1 MKKNKL
7 KSQAGITLTT
17 LMITIVVLSILVAI
31 VVRHVD
37 TGTDLRNYN
46 YMKADIDL
54 LYSKIM
60 TYYNEN
66 NSIPTTGDAFNAKT
80 TLGGQASSRDNDNYY
95 QIDLSQL
102 YNITLNFGGGT
113 LQNGD
118 IYIVNE
124 QSHEVY
130 YFKGV
135 VVDNEKYYQPVK
147 PTGSS
152 GNTTGGNTTG
162 DNTTGGNTTDGNT
175 TGGNTT
181 GGETTCTH
189 TSTTATDNG
198 DGTHTIT
205 CTNCGVKLI
214 TNENHKYVNG
224 KCTVCQS
231 ALVIG
236 AKIDYR
242 EYIDTDGNAFS
253 TMPSYTSTK
262 ATRGSTKDEDSDATY
277 SVSEYGKTIEWIVLG
292 QEGNQIKITT
302 KNIVEPTSGGYSNSV
317 YKYLMLN
324 GMNGYTNSVDEL
336 NKIGAVYGHGKYAD
350 TTKFN
355 SSGGRSFK
363 MEDFGY
369 GALTKTASYK
379 YVRHSDGKIYRYD
392 VGATVDGTS
401 TTGGTSSKFWY
412 MAFDAS
418 NSNQET
424 ETSHEWN
431 ELTADNSIVT
441 MYDCTYSGSR
451 TLDDSISR
459 ASTEYW
465 LASRCFTYGNGY
477 VRYGVYGVY
486 VGGGINSNN
495 YLSGSLGSGYEEYLA
510 VRPVVYLQTG
520 IKLSYDATNGYTIS
534 Q

>member
-1 MKKNKL
+1 
-7 KSQAGITLTT
+7 
-17 LMITIVVLSILVAI
+17 
-31 VVRHVD
+31 
-37 TGTDLRNYN
+37 
-46 YMKADIDL
+46 MKADIDL

-118 IYIVNE
+118 IYIINE

-130 YFKGV
+130 YLKGV

-152 GNTTGGNTTG
+152 GNTTGG
-162 DNTTGGNTTDGNT
+162 NTTGGNTTDGNT

-198 DGTHTIT
+198 DGTHTIS
-205 CTNCGVKLI
+205 CKNCGVKLT
-214 TNENHKYVNG
+214 TNEKHKYLNG

-236 AKIDYR
+236 AKIDYH

-253 TMPSYTSTK
+253 TMPSYTSLKT
-262 ATRGSTKDEDSDATY
+262 TRGSKESYDSNATY
-277 SVSEYGKTIEWIVLG
+277 SVINNSGIEWIVLG
-292 QEGNQIKITT
+292 GEGNQIKITT
-302 KNIVEPTSGGYSNSV
+302 KNIVQPTSGGCTNRNTDDGFV
-317 YKYLMLN
+317 YLYL
-324 GMNGYTNSVDEL
+324 GGQTGYTNFVSEL

-350 TTKFN
+350 TTKFTT
-355 SSGGRSFK
+355 SGGRSFK
-363 MEDFGY
+363 KEDLGY
-369 GALTKTASYK
+369 KALTRTKSYQFAM
-379 YVRHSDGKIYRYD
+379 HSDGKIYRYESS
-392 VGATVDGTS
+392 ATEDDIKNETS
-401 TTGGTSSKFWY
+401 TIGGNLSTFKY
-412 MAFDAS
+412 MDLDVS
-418 NSNQET
+418 NLTEET
-424 ETSHEWN
+424 EASYKLN
-431 ELTADNSIVT
+431 ELTASNPSVT
-441 MYDCTYSGSR
+441 LYDYFYGGSK
-451 TLDDSISR
+451 TLDTSVSMADQ
-459 ASTEYW
+459 AYW
-465 LASRCFTYGNGY
+465 LASRSHGYGEG
-477 VRYGVYGVY
+477 VEGVYYGASY
-486 VGGGINSNN
+486 VDTSGNSGHVENLCISAHDYTGGMRG
-495 YLSGSLGSGYEEYLA
+495 

-534 Q
+534 E